1 MCVSGECLKV
11 VFSPLST
18 TDGKD
23 RWGRYV
29 GESGIYITLPEEKEI
44 FQYHGMV
51 IEVEFLSLIQVRA
64 GELTGIRTVNSGNQD
79 TQQGIFGTSTKCR
92 LASVLGNGH
101 STVKDQIDRDKSLCS
116 QNDLSFRIAL
126 KLI

>member
-1 MCVSGECLKV
+1 MGRV
-11 VFSPLST
+11 
-18 TDGKD
+18 DGAD
-23 RWGRYV
+23 TYG
-29 GESGIYITLPEEKEI
+29 GGGTYITLPENREI
-44 FQYHGMV
+44 FQSHGMA
-51 IEVEFLSLIQVRA
+51 IGVEFLSLTQVRA
-64 GELTGIRTVNSGNQD
+64 RELTGIRTVNSGDQD